1 MRQFT
6 SLKTRQKKMWKVLT
20 VAICLQV
27 GEIKGVFWFFLLVC
41 VFLGI
46 LKRCEVRRM
55 MAGIPKKR
63 REDIKQNSTK
73 SMNYLGKPSG
83 SVWLR

>member
-1 MRQFT
+1 M
-6 SLKTRQKKMWKVLT
+6 T
-20 VAICLQV
+20 VAVCLQV

-46 LKRCEVRRM
+46 LKRCGVRRM
-55 MAGIPKKR
+55 MASAPKKKR
-63 REDIKQNSTK
+63 KDIKQNSMK
-73 SMNYLGKPSG
+73 SMKYLGKPSG